1 MCSTMPPSLRLV
13 RCAAMVLCLQ
23 ILGRTAHA
31 LDTDGE
37 CIVQGEQFL
46 EAPLNISILV
56 FISPEQPL
64 QFTLEFR
71 DLDYVDYRDTLDV
84 SNYAATHYKVRG
96 GISSNTSHPLHLVVS
111 EGWNRLRLV
120 ADDRHLSL
128 KWIDEND
135 EADLLALTL
144 DFPLNIM
151 SLKGFFSVCF
161 GDSPEWD
168 VGDGQQTTVPLHPLK
183 SEQQLVV
190 TGQASSMPYLI
201 THSSPIPI
209 VTNTTLTIKIRR
221 QNSTSVITIVQESLE
236 LLSVQQSLRPVIT
249 VGSKGGNT
257 HLRLSLSDPQE
268 EQEHSRG
275 PHPENITITNKYIA
289 IIGVLAGCRLK
300 AGKEN
305 STGYDYPVS
314 GLRPWRASAEAPPG
328 SPEQG
333 RTRPT
338 SLQGPWGATGR
349 WGQALG
355 AGVGR
360 RWKLYATTTPY

>member
-1 MCSTMPPSLRLV
+1 MCSTMPPSLRLL

-37 CIVQGEQFL
+37 CIVQGQQSL
-46 EAPLNISILV
+46 ETPLNTSILV

-64 QFTLEFR
+64 QLLLEFQDLNNVNDR
-71 DLDYVDYRDTLDV
+71 DALYVTND
-84 SNYAATHYKVRG
+84 AATHYKVRR
-96 GISSNTSHPLHLVVS
+96 GISSNTSHPLHLVVTD
-111 EGWNRLRLV
+111 GWNRLRLV
-120 ADDRHLSL
+120 ADDRHLGL
-128 KWIDEND
+128 KWIDKND

-144 DFPLNIM
+144 DFSINKM
-151 SLKGFFSVCF
+151 SLKGFFAVCS

-168 VGDGQQTTVPLHPLK
+168 VGDGQQATVPLHPLK
-183 SEQQLVV
+183 SEQQLVM

-201 THSSPIPI
+201 TDSGPIPI
-209 VTNTTLTIKIRR
+209 VTNTTLTVKIQR

-275 PHPENITITNKYIA
+275 PHPESQTITNIYIL
-289 IIGVLAGCRLK
+289 IGVLAEL
-300 AGKEN
+300 
-305 STGYDYPVS
+305 
-314 GLRPWRASAEAPPG
+314 
-328 SPEQG
+328 
-333 RTRPT
+333 
-338 SLQGPWGATGR
+338 
-349 WGQALG
+349 
-355 AGVGR
+355 
-360 RWKLYATTTPY
+360 TTTGTNHSAIRHPRQVQYCVK